1 MCEICKQNPCCPAC
15 PNFED
20 TPILFCDKCETGIFA
35 DDIYYEICGGIFCED
50 CTNNG
55 KRKADRDNS
64 YNSGAPVISYGDKWE
79 D

>member
-20 TPILFCDKCETGIFA
+20 TPLLFCDKCETGIFA
-35 DDIYYEICGGIFCED
+35 DDIYYEICGGIFCEN

-55 KRKADRDNS
+55 KRKAERDNR
-64 YNSGAPVISYGDKWE
+64 YNSSAPVISYGDKWE